1 MCPGV
6 RDATGVSP
14 ATQEVLNQLDALH
27 TPPQPVPDA
36 DSVGFW
42 EATAKGHLALCRCDG
57 CGLWMQPPLERCRK
71 CNGTT
76 SYQPISGHGE
86 VHSFIV
92 QHRPVTVGYLD
103 NVPYVVAIIEFDE
116 QKGLRLPGRIID
128 TPHGEVTVGMR
139 VKARLDNLPGG
150 DFVVPV
156 FVRAS

>member
-1 MCPGV
+1 VSSTGPDEGV
-6 RDATGVSP
+6 
-14 ATQEVLNQLDALH
+14 ELLDALH
-27 TPPQPVPDA
+27 TPPQPLPDA
-36 DSVGFW
+36 DSAGFW
-42 EATAKGHLALCRCDG
+42 EATAKGQLALCRCDA

-71 CNGTT
+71 CNATT

-128 TPHGEVTVGMR
+128 VPPGEVTVGMP

>member
-1 MCPGV
+1 MSPG
-6 RDATGVSP
+6 AE
-14 ATQEVLNQLDALH
+14 EVLNRRDALH
-27 TPPQPVPDA
+27 TPPQPIPDP
-36 DSVGFW
+36 DSAGFW
-42 EATAKGHLALCRCDG
+42 EATAKGQLALCRCDA

-71 CNGTT
+71 CNATT

-116 QKGLRLPGRIID
+116 QKGLRLPGRIVDI
-128 TPHGEVTVGMR
+128 PHGEVTVGMR
-139 VKARLDNLPGG
+139 VDCRLEKLPGG

-156 FVRAS
+156 FVRAN

>member
-1 MCPGV
+1 
-6 RDATGVSP
+6 VSASTDEAINP
-14 ATQEVLNQLDALH
+14 PDPLH
-27 TPPQPVPDA
+27 TPPQPVPDP
-36 DSVGFW
+36 DSAGFW
-42 EATAKGHLALCRCDG
+42 EATAKGQLALCRCDE

-71 CNGTT
+71 CNATT
-76 SYQPISGHGE
+76 SYQPISGRGE

-92 QHRPVTVGYLD
+92 QHRPVTVGYID

-128 TPHGEVTVGMR
+128 VPAPEVKVGMR
-139 VKARLDNLPGG
+139 VQSRLDKLPGG

>member
-1 MCPGV
+1 VSATVPDEGV
-6 RDATGVSP
+6 NP
-14 ATQEVLNQLDALH
+14 LDALH
-27 TPPQPVPDA
+27 TPPQPLPDT
-36 DSVGFW
+36 DSAGFW
-42 EATAKGHLALCRCDG
+42 EATAKGELSLCRCDS

-71 CNGTT
+71 CNATT

-86 VHSFIV
+86 VNSFIV

-116 QKGLRLPGRIID
+116 QKGLRLPGRIVD
-128 TPHGEVTVGMR
+128 MRPGEVTVGMR